1 MAEVRIKIQSDPYQ
15 EKVRYYSWHG
25 YWREI
30 TTSTN
35 PGSGLL
41 GERLVRGFFPFKAE
55 EIVETISKEFGDGG
69 RIQLVFEGSDDE
81 WLELKSICSDGPC
94 ADSFDVE
101 RSERYLANARDVL
114 PEII

>member
-1 MAEVRIKIQSDPYQ
+1 MVSNPFFVDDAKVDRMAEVRIKIQSDPYQ

-55 EIVETISKEFGDGG
+55 EIVETISKEFGDGD
-69 RIQLVFEGSDDE
+69 RIQDR
-81 WLELKSICSDGPC
+81 KS
-94 ADSFDVE
+94 V
-101 RSERYLANARDVL
+101 V
-114 PEII
+114 

>member
-81 WLELKSICSDGPC
+81 WRELKIHLLRWPVRGFVRRG
-94 ADSFDVE
+94 AE
-101 RSERYLANARDVL
+101 RTIPGQRT
-114 PEII
+114 

>member
-41 GERLVRGFFPFKAE
+41 GERLVRGFFPFKA
-55 EIVETISKEFGDGG
+55 
-69 RIQLVFEGSDDE
+69 
-81 WLELKSICSDGPC
+81 
-94 ADSFDVE
+94 
-101 RSERYLANARDVL
+101 
-114 PEII
+114 